1 MDVLISLPVILLT
14 ALIAQAS
21 PGPATLA
28 IASTSMTRGL
38 EPGLRMAAGVLTG
51 SLIWSVLTAA
61 GLATLASQHAWV
73 LETIRYAGSAYLFW
87 LAYKSARAA
96 LKGGMAEGQVSQSR
110 PYVRGLFIHLTN
122 PKAILFFA
130 ALYSVILKP
139 GQSALSLAIVVAA
152 LGLQSALINFG
163 YAVLFS
169 RAGPMAAYRRMA
181 RWING
186 LSAALFAGFATK
198 LLTARLS

>member
-1 MDVLISLPVILLT
+1 MDVLISLPVILVT
-14 ALIAQAS
+14 AFIAQAS

-51 SLIWSVLTAA
+51 SLVWSVLTAA
-61 GLATLASQHAWV
+61 GLATLAKQHVWA
-73 LETIRYAGSAYLFW
+73 LEAIRYAGSAYLFW
-87 LAYKSARAA
+87 LAWKSARAA
-96 LKGGMAEGQVSQSR
+96 LRGGMGEGQVSQSR
-110 PYVRGLFIHLTN
+110 PYMRGLFIHLTN

-139 GQSALSLAIVVAA
+139 GQSLMSLAIVVAA
-152 LGLQSALINFG
+152 IGVQSALINFG
-163 YAVLFS
+163 YAFLFS
-169 RAGPMAAYRRMA
+169 RPGPMAAYRRMA

>member
-1 MDVLISLPVILLT
+1 MDILISLPVILLA

-28 IASTSMTRGL
+28 IASTSMTRGM
-38 EPGLRMAAGVLTG
+38 GAGMRMAAGVLSG
-51 SLIWSVLTAA
+51 SLVWSILTAG
-61 GLATLASQHAWV
+61 GLAALAMRHVWA
-73 LETIRYAGSAYLFW
+73 LEAVRYAGSAYLFW

-96 LKGGMAEGQVSQSR
+96 LKGGMSEGQVSQSR
-110 PYVRGLFIHLTN
+110 PYLRGLFIHLTN

-130 ALYSVILKP
+130 ALYSVILAP
-139 GQSALSLAIVVAA
+139 GQPVTDLAVVVAA
-152 LGLQSALINFG
+152 IGIQSALINFG
-163 YAVLFS
+163 YAFLFS
-169 RAGPMAAYRRMA
+169 RQRPMAVYRRMA

-186 LSAALFAGFATK
+186 LSAMLFAGFATK

>member
-1 MDVLISLPVILLT
+1 MDILISLPVILLA

-28 IASTSMTRGL
+28 IASTSMTRGI
-38 EPGLRMAAGVLTG
+38 GDGMRMAAGVLTG

-61 GLATLASQHAWV
+61 GLATLASRHVWA
-73 LETIRYAGSAYLFW
+73 LEAVRYVGSAYLFW
-87 LAYKSARAA
+87 LAWKSARAA
-96 LKGGMAEGQVSQSR
+96 LRGGVGEGQVSRSR
-110 PYVRGLFIHLTN
+110 PYLRGLFIHLTN

-139 GQSALSLAIVVAA
+139 GQPVSSLAVVVAA
-152 LGLQSALINFG
+152 VALQSALINFG
-163 YAVLFS
+163 YAFLFS